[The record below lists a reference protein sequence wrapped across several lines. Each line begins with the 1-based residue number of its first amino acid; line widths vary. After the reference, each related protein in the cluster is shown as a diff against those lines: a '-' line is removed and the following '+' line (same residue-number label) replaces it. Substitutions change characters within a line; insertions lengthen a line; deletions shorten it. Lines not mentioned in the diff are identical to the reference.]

1 MGQWSDTDIAC
12 MHEALAAARTA
23 ADNNEVPVG
32 AVVVVGGKI
41 VGRGSNSPIATS
53 DPTAHAEINAIRKAA
68 ANLGNYRLTG
78 ATLYVTLE
86 PCAMCVAAIAH
97 ARIARV
103 VFGAYDDKSG
113 ALGGAL
119 DLAGEKG
126 LHHRVEANGGL
137 LADECGELL
146 RQFFADRRQ

>member
-1 MGQWSDTDIAC
+1 MGHWSETDIAC
-12 MHEALAAARTA
+12 MREALAEARAAA
-23 ADNNEVPVG
+23 NNNEVPVG
-32 AVVVVGGKI
+32 ALVVIGGEVVGQGN
-41 VGRGSNSPIATS
+41 NSPITS
-53 DPTAHAEINAIRKAA
+53 NDPTAHAEINAIRQAA
-68 ANLGNYRLTG
+68 AKLGNYRLVG

-119 DLAGEKG
+119 DLAGDKG
-126 LHHRVEANGGL
+126 LHHRMEVNGGL
-137 LADECGELL
+137 LADECGDVLK
-146 RQFFADRRQ
+146 QFFADRRQ

>member
-78 ATLYVTLE
+78 ATLYVSLE

-119 DLAGEKG
+119 DLADEKA
-126 LHHRVEANGGL
+126 LHHRMEVNGGL

-146 RQFFADRRQ
+146 QRFFAERRQ

>member
-1 MGQWSDTDIAC
+1 MGHWSETDIAN
-12 MHEALAAARTA
+12 MREALAEARAAA
-23 ADNNEVPVG
+23 GNNEVPVG
-32 AVVVVGGKI
+32 AVVVIGGEI
-41 VGRGSNSPIATS
+41 VGRGNNCPIAAN
-53 DPTAHAEINAIRKAA
+53 DPTAHAEINAIREAA
-68 ANLGNYRLTG
+68 ARLGNYRLVG